1 MKRLVFCFLVMG
13 CSIVDMP
20 KTPQQKNLIPSSL
33 DTITDSIYED
43 DAVEEIDTD
52 FQKEEEERISPNFY
66 RKVSISISKSMN
78 LRDVFTQLA
87 KKADVNVFIPH
98 DVEGGISFEAKNR
111 PFIDILKDICS
122 SCVLKYTIKDNSVK
136 IENDTPSTK
145 IYSLQFLNIER
156 ETQSSVSTS
165 TDLFMNQSILKNS
178 INATTDSQKDNGS
191 SSTMS
196 GVIKND
202 FWAELEQ
209 NLQNIVGD
217 EGTATIH
224 KQGGLVMVHAP
235 QFKHEEVQKYI
246 NLLREATESQVLIEA
261 KILEVHLNDAYKNG
275 INWNI
280 LRGDGTTF
288 QKNYSDRTGMISFGV
303 NKNNLNIIAGIVE
316 KFGAVKTLSS
326 PRITVLNNQSAILKV
341 AHNEIVYLPEIQR
354 QYGSTTTGRDTDF
367 MTTTLHTIP
376 IGLIVTVQPSIDM
389 KNNTVLL
396 NLRPT
401 ISRIRGYKEIPY
413 LFQSVNRTADIP
425 PEIKTQKIPIVDM
438 REMDSVLKLTSGQ
451 VAVMGG
457 LMKEESANGRSG
469 LPWIPEL
476 DPVVGENA
484 KSTDVTELVIFLK
497 ATILRNKKHHAAD
510 KRLYEKFANDPR
522 PINFEK
528 SQNKKGKGGKNS
540 RGGKK

>member
-1 MKRLVFCFLVMG
+1 MKRLIFCFLVMG
-13 CSIVDMP
+13 CSIVDTP
-20 KTPQQKNLIPSSL
+20 KTSQQKNLIPSSL
-33 DTITDSIYED
+33 DMITDSIYED
-43 DAVEEIDTD
+43 DLVEESEAD
-52 FQKEEEERISPNFY
+52 FQREEEDYIPPNFY

-87 KKADVNVFIPH
+87 KKADVNVFIAH

-111 PFIDILKDICS
+111 PFLDILRDICS
-122 SCVLKYTIKDNSVK
+122 SCVLKYTIKNNSVK

-145 IYSLQFLNIER
+145 IYNLQFLNIER

-178 INATTDSQKDNGS
+178 ANSTTDFKDNGS

-217 EGTATIH
+217 EGTVTVH
-224 KQGGLVMVHAP
+224 KQGGLVTVHAP
-235 QFKHEEVQKYI
+235 QFKHEEVQKYV

-261 KILEVHLNDAYKNG
+261 KILEVNLKDAYKNG

-288 QKNYSDRTGMISFGV
+288 EKSYSDRTGMISFGV
-303 NKNNLNIIAGIVE
+303 KKNNLNIIAGIIE
-316 KFGAVKTLSS
+316 EFGAVKTLSS

-341 AHNEIVYLPEIQR
+341 AHNEVVCLPEIQR

-376 IGLIVTVQPSIDM
+376 IGLIVTVQPSIDV

-401 ISRIRGYKEIPY
+401 ISRIRDYKEVPY
-413 LFQSVNRTADIP
+413 LFQSFNRTTGDSSKP
-425 PEIKTQKIPIVDM
+425 QTQRIPIVDM
-438 REMDSVLKLTSGQ
+438 REMDSVLKLNSGQ
-451 VAVMGG
+451 IAVMGG

-469 LPWIPEL
+469 LPGFAEL
-476 DPVVGENA
+476 DPVVGENK
-484 KSTDVTELVIFLK
+484 KSTEVTELVIFLK

-528 SQNKKGKGGKNS
+528 NRGRETQKGKT
-540 RGGKK
+540 KKWSKK